1 LLILFGSCA
10 IAFLLIVTLI
20 NTRTI
25 QNLDS
30 ERNFYKEKAITLLVA
45 GQYGKHFF
53 YARELER
60 EYRESQKA

>member
-25 QNLDS
+25 QNLES
-30 ERNFYKEKAITLLVA
+30 ERNFYRDKAITLLVD
-45 GQYGKHFF
+45 GRYGKHFF

-60 EYRESQKA
+60 EYRDRQTR

>member
-1 LLILFGSCA
+1 MLILFGSCA

-30 ERNFYKEKAITLLVA
+30 ERNFYKEKAITLLVD